1 MEIRHSVRPCKQKP
15 SSEAGFTLIELIAS
29 LALLG
34 LLASI
39 FGMGLV
45 AAVESYDFSRSNSQI
60 AQKGQMAMGRMIR
73 ELTEL
78 SRVVS
83 VGGGSD
89 PFIVYDRIEEVN
101 GIPTTNRWGL
111 AFDSASRQV
120 RLYENLD
127 DTTIDSGDVGDVL
140 VDHVAALSLRYFQS
154 TNELLIWPFDA
165 PVTIQITL
173 SLDRP
178 DSSAQ
183 TQDFTTLI
191 HLRNNGNSGGAL
203 R

>member
-1 MEIRHSVRPCKQKP
+1 MWPCKQKP
-15 SSEAGFTLIELIAS
+15 SREGGFTLIEMIAS

-78 SRVVS
+78 TRVVN

-89 PFIVYDRIEEVN
+89 PFIVYDRIVEIN
-101 GIPTTNRWGL
+101 GIPATSRCGL
-111 AFDSASRQV
+111 SFDSASRQL
-120 RLYENLD
+120 RLYENLG
-127 DTTIDSGDVGDVL
+127 DTTIDSGDEGDVL
-140 VDHVAALSLRYFQS
+140 VDKVAALSLRYFQY

-165 PVTIQITL
+165 PVTIQISL

-178 DSSAQ
+178 DSSAH

-191 HLRNNGNSGGAL
+191 HLRNNGNDGGAL

>member
-1 MEIRHSVRPCKQKP
+1 MRPRKP
-15 SSEAGFTLIELIAS
+15 NPNKEAGFTLIEMIAS

-73 ELTEL
+73 EISELTQIMNMI
-78 SRVVS
+78 
-83 VGGGSD
+83 GGSD
-89 PFIVYDRIEEVN
+89 PSIVYDRIEEIN
-101 GIPTTNRWGL
+101 GVTTTSRFGL
-111 AFDSASRQV
+111 SFDSASRQV
-120 RLYENLD
+120 RLYENLSGQLD
-127 DTTIDSGDVGDVL
+127 DETIDSTDTGDVL
-140 VDHVAALSLRYFQS
+140 VEGVKDLVLHYFQG
-154 TNELLIWPFDA
+154 TNELSIWPFSEA
-165 PVTIQITL
+165 PATMQITL
-173 SLDRP
+173 SLERP
-178 DSSAQ
+178 DSSGH

-191 HLRNNGNSGGAL
+191 HLRNNGNDGGAL